1 MFTTGCQHDE
11 NGNIIDSITQ
21 DIIPPNR
28 IIVIPT
34 EGTVNCFDIETL
46 YKLVRN
52 STAAGRQ
59 PINPITQ
66 TPFPPD
72 ILNKIRNYG
81 DTLKRRIIIRTPDG
95 RRYEFTVDVDL
106 TIGDIILEIFRH
118 RFPNF
123 QNFDT
128 LFDYDFLINTKS
140 IYTMDLL
147 TPLRESNISGSQTA
161 NAEVS
166 NQEITIDVVY
176 VFQRPRIRDLHKIA
190 FPKWYQFAKAKDLDW
205 LIDRIPEDVRQ
216 DINYRQIAD
225 LLYNYSGPAIDL
237 LTILLKTI
245 ANNHTKI
252 TSRQARTLISLL
264 PFNLNPTIFNLISHI
279 LYSRVVDKY
288 NLTQG
293 PIERE
298 YTYNEDFTLAPEI
311 EVEIRQNIP
320 DVDWYDLYE
329 ILSEFPSE

>member
-1 MFTTGCQHDE
+1 MSTEGCQHDE
-11 NGNIIDSITQ
+11 NDNIIDSITQ

-28 IIVIPT
+28 IIVIPSK
-34 EGTVNCFDIETL
+34 GTVNCFDIETL
-46 YKLVRN
+46 YKLVRD
-52 STAAGRQ
+52 STATGRQ

-128 LFDYDFLINTKS
+128 LFDYDFLINAKS

-147 TPLRESNISGSQTA
+147 TPLRESNIPGSQTLH
-161 NAEVS
+161 AEAGALGI
-166 NQEITIDVVY
+166 QEIPIDVVY
-176 VFQRPRIRDLHKIA
+176 VFQGPRIRDLRKIA
-190 FPKWYQFAKAKDLDW
+190 YPKWYQFAKAKGLDW
-205 LIDRIPEDVRQ
+205 LIDTIPEDVRQ

-252 TSRQARTLISLL
+252 TSRQARTLIGML
-264 PFNLNPTIFNLISHI
+264 PFNLDPRMFNLISHV
-279 LYSRVVDKY
+279 LYSRVIDKY
-288 NLTQG
+288 NLTRG
-293 PIERE
+293 LIERE
-298 YTYNEDFTLAPEI
+298 YTYNEGLELTPEI
-311 EVEIRQNIP
+311 EVEIMQNVP
-320 DVDWYDLYE
+320 GVDWYSLYE
-329 ILSEFPSE
+329 IQPEF